1 MIDVIGPW
9 NRANHKRTLEEMFR
23 LRHQVFVEE
32 MGWQLPLARDGME
45 IDQFDTPR
53 TVYLV
58 CRGDDGA
65 IAGSMR
71 LIPSVLPHLLGDVF
85 PVLCDG
91 PVPRGPAIFES
102 SRSCV
107 SRRARENDRRGTIWG
122 ALSCGMIEYAML
134 RELDFITAVMDR
146 RMVGMAQA
154 ADWHLNVLGPEIE
167 MGGVGVVG
175 VTMPIDEVALRT
187 VRRQRGVP
195 DPVLR
200 LRFADAAIA
209 A

>member
-9 NRANHKRTLEEMFR
+9 NRTHHQDTLDAMFR

-32 MGWQLPLARDGME
+32 MGWHLPLARDGRE
-45 IDQFDTPR
+45 KDQFDTAR
-53 TVYLV
+53 TIYLV
-58 CRGDDGA
+58 YHDEDGE

-71 LIPSVLPHLLGDVF
+71 LIPSALPHVLGDVF
-85 PVLCDG
+85 PELCDG

-107 SRRARENDRRGTIWG
+107 SRKARRNDPKGRIWG

-146 RMVGMAQA
+146 RMVEMARVA
-154 ADWHLNVLGPEIE
+154 EWYLAPLGPEREIA
-167 MGGVGVVG
+167 GSGVVA
-175 VTMPIDEVALRT
+175 VTMPIDTHALDTIRL
-187 VRRQRGVP
+187 QRDVP
-195 DPVLR
+195 DPVLS
-200 LRFADAAIA
+200 LRFAAAA
-209 A
+209 AAA